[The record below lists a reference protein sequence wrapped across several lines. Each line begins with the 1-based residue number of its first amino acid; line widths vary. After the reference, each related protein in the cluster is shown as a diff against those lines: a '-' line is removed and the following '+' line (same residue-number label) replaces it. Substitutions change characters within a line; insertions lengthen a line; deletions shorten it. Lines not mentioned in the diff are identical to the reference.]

1 MSGGAL
7 TDYGGGLYHLKEW
20 SEKIRPVNPLL
31 AEQLRDL
38 YTLLDRYDYF
48 LSGDIGEARLT
59 EAWEA
64 YSAKWLGITPE
75 QMTETV
81 VATARAEIEGYLQSL
96 KLGYNPNREE
106 GCR

>member
-1 MSGGAL
+1 MENRRDMPAWRYRTLGGCP
-7 TDYGGGLYHLKEW
+7 T
-20 SEKIRPVNPLL
+20 
-31 AEQLRDL
+31 
-38 YTLLDRYDYF
+38 
-48 LSGDIGEARLT
+48 GEARLT

-81 VATARAEIEGYLQSL
+81 VATARAEIEGYLASL
-96 KLGYNPNREE
+96 GLGYNPNREE